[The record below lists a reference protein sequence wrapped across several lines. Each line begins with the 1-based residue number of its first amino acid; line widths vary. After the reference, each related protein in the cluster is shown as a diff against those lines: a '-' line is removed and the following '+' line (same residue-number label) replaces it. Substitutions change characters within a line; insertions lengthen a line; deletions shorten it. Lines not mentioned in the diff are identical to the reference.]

1 VRKTL
6 ADMHVP
12 PAWRRWGARV
22 GLSLALAIAIAY
34 LPWRASGEAQIDKLR
49 TQVKESDG
57 EIDRLELANAKLRRE
72 IDALQHDVG
81 AIVDHARDELGM
93 VYPGEVV
100 LRVEGP

>member
-1 VRKTL
+1 VRKVL
-6 ADMHVP
+6 ADTHVA

-34 LPWRASGEAQIDKLR
+34 VPWRAGGEQKIEKLR
-49 TQVKESDG
+49 TQIG
-57 EIDRLELANAKLRRE
+57 ETDAEIARLQAANARLRRE
-72 IDALQHDVG
+72 IDALETDVG

>member
-1 VRKTL
+1 
-6 ADMHVP
+6 MHVS

-22 GLSLALAIAIAY
+22 GMALAIAIAIAY
-34 LPWRASGEAQIDKLR
+34 LPWRASGEEKIDKLES
-49 TQVKESDG
+49 QVRDTDG
-57 EIDRLELANAKLRRE
+57 EIHRLEVANAKLRRE
-72 IDALQHDVG
+72 IDALRKDVG

>member
-1 VRKTL
+1 
-6 ADMHVP
+6 MHVP

-22 GLSLALAIAIAY
+22 GLSLAIAIAIAY
-34 LPWRASGEAQIDKLR
+34 LPWRASGEERIDKLR
-49 TQVKESDG
+49 TQARETDG
-57 EIDRLELANAKLRRE
+57 EIQRLELANAKLRRE
-72 IDALQHDVG
+72 IDALRHDVG